1 MKRSTSLTTFA
12 ALLLVGSV
20 AHAQGDPGRGR
31 GRGRDP
37 KTVPPQEQ
45 QQRVNDQR
53 QRDTAYKAAL
63 ANQVRSTQQASTALQ
78 QQKRSA
84 QYTVNQQY
92 EANLRL
98 QQQRLNTPRNVQRDP
113 YYSAPMTF
121 RYTVGSTDRETN
133 RYGADVMRQAVNNG
147 YQQGFK
153 AGRADRRDRW
163 ASNYQQSYGY
173 QDANFGY
180 SGNYLPQSDYNY
192 YFREGFR
199 RGYEDGFAR
208 HSQYGTVVNGSPSIL
223 GTILAGI
230 LGLHNIG

>member
-1 MKRSTSLTTFA
+1 MKRSTVLSTTA
-12 ALLLVGSV
+12 ELLLIGGV

-31 GRGRDP
+31 GRGHDSKP
-37 KTVPPQEQ
+37 VPPQEQ

-53 QRDTAYKAAL
+53 QRDTAYRAIL
-63 ANQVRSTQQASTALQ
+63 ADRVRNTQEASAALQ

-84 QYTVNQQY
+84 QYSVNQEY
-92 EANLRL
+92 AANLRQ
-98 QQQRLNTPRNVQRDP
+98 QQQRLNTPRDIQRDP

-121 RYTVGSTDRETN
+121 RSTVGSTDRETN
-133 RYGADVMRQAVNNG
+133 RYGADIMRQAVNNG

-153 AGRADRRDRW
+153 AGRADRRDHW
-163 ASNYQQSYGY
+163 SSNYQQSYGY

-208 HSQYGTVVNGSPSIL
+208 HAQYGTVVNGSPSIL

>member
-1 MKRSTSLTTFA
+1 MKRSTILTTSA
-12 ALLLVGSV
+12 ALLLVGSL

-31 GRGRDP
+31 GRGQDP
-37 KTVPPQEQ
+37 KPSRPKSSSSAWTISASVTRPTRRRSPTGYAPHNRRRSVAATETQRAVHRQPAVPSEP
-45 QQRVNDQR
+45 
-53 QRDTAYKAAL
+53 
-63 ANQVRSTQQASTALQ
+63 
-78 QQKRSA
+78 A
-84 QYTVNQQY
+84 Q
-92 EANLRL
+92 
-98 QQQRLNTPRNVQRDP
+98 QQQRLNTQRDVQRDP

-153 AGRADRRDRW
+153 AGRADRRDHW
-163 ASNYQQSYGY
+163 SSNYQQSYGY
-173 QDANFGY
+173 QDANFGF

>member
-1 MKRSTSLTTFA
+1 MKRSTILATSA
-12 ALLLVGSV
+12 ALLLVGGV

-31 GRGRDP
+31 GRGQDS

-63 ANQVRSTQQASTALQ
+63 ANQVRSTQEASAALQ

-84 QYTVNQQY
+84 QYSVNQQY
-92 EANLRL
+92 AANLRQ
-98 QQQRLNTPRNVQRDP
+98 QQQRLNTPRDQRDP
-113 YYSAPMTF
+113 YYSAPMTV

-153 AGRADRRDRW
+153 AGRADRRDHW
-163 ASNYQQSYGY
+163 PSSYQQSYGY
-173 QDANFGY
+173 RDANFGY

-199 RGYEDGFAR
+199 RGYEDGYAK
-208 HSQYGTVVNGSPSIL
+208 HSQYGTVVNGSASIL
-223 GTILAGI
+223 GNILSEI

>member
-1 MKRSTSLTTFA
+1 MKRSTLLTTST
-12 ALLLVGSV
+12 ALLLVASV

-31 GRGRDP
+31 GQDP

-53 QRDTAYKAAL
+53 RRDTAYKAVL
-63 ANQVRSTQQASTALQ
+63 ATQVHNTQQASAALQ
-78 QQKRSA
+78 QQKRTA
-84 QYTVNQQY
+84 QYAVSQQY
-92 EANLRL
+92 AANLQL
-98 QQQRLNTPRNVQRDP
+98 QQRRLNTPRDVKRDP
-113 YYSAPMTF
+113 YFSAPMTF

-133 RYGADVMRQAVNNG
+133 QYGATVMRQAVNNG

-153 AGRADRRDRW
+153 AGRADRRDHW
-163 ASNYQQSYGY
+163 SSNYQESYGY

-199 RGYEDGFAR
+199 RGYEDGFAT

-223 GTILAGI
+223 GAVLTGI

>member
-1 MKRSTSLTTFA
+1 MKRSTILTTSA

-20 AHAQGDPGRGR
+20 AHAQGNPGRGR
-31 GRGRDP
+31 GRGQDP
-37 KTVPPQEQ
+37 KSVPPQEQ
-45 QQRVNDQR
+45 QQRVNDQH

-63 ANQVRSTQQASTALQ
+63 ADRVRNTQQASTALQ

-84 QYTVNQQY
+84 QYTVNEQY
-92 EANLRL
+92 AANLRQ
-98 QQQRLNTPRNVQRDP
+98 QQQRLNTPRDIQRDP
-113 YYSAPMTF
+113 YSSAPMTF

-153 AGRADRRDRW
+153 AGRADRKDHW
-163 ASNYQQSYGY
+163 SSNYQQSYGY
-173 QDANFGY
+173 QDANFGF

-208 HSQYGTVVNGSPSIL
+208 HPQYGTVVNGSASIL
-223 GTILAGI
+223 GTILTGI

>member
-1 MKRSTSLTTFA
+1 MKRSTRLTTSA
-12 ALLLVGSV
+12 AVLLLAGV
-20 AHAQGDPGRGR
+20 AHAQGDRGR
-31 GRGRDP
+31 GRGQGP
-37 KTVPPQEQ
+37 KTIPPQEQ
-45 QQRVNDQR
+45 QQRVSDQR
-53 QRDTAYKAAL
+53 RRDTAYKTVL
-63 ANQVRSTQQASTALQ
+63 ADQVRSAQQASAALQ

-92 EANLRL
+92 AANLRL
-98 QQQRLNTPRNVQRDP
+98 QQQRLNTPRDVERDP
-113 YYSAPMTF
+113 YYSAPMTY

-133 RYGADVMRQAVNNG
+133 RFGADVMRQAVNNG

-153 AGRADRRDRW
+153 AGRADRKDRW
-163 ASNYQQSYGY
+163 PSNYQQSNGY
-173 QDANFGY
+173 RDANFGY

-223 GTILAGI
+223 ANILTGI